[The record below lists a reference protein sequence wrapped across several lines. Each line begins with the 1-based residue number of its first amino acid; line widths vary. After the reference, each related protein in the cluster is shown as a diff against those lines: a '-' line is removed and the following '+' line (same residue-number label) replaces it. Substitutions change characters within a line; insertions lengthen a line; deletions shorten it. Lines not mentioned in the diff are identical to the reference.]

1 MLGPLAPRRDT
12 GDNEYG
18 TMAGRELEGAKGGLG
33 RGVLTE
39 RSRGGITAAGKRSNK
54 RNGVGMSWQESLIYK
69 GDRVAIVSDTGPES
83 REKGKIGTVTEV
95 RKSKR
100 EVVIEDL
107 NLVRTFTWC

>member
-12 GDNEYG
+12 GDDEYG
-18 TMAGRELEGAKGGLG
+18 TMAIEELQGMKQGLG

-39 RSRGGITAAGKRSNK
+39 RGRGGITTAGKKRSK
-54 RNGVGMSWQESLIYK
+54 VKGVGMSWRESLIYK

-83 REKGKIGTVTEV
+83 RDKGKIGTVTSV
-95 RKSKR
+95 RKRER

-107 NLVRTFTWC
+107 NLVSTFT